1 MYLCLISLGLI
12 FAVSANE
19 AQSEKETQ
27 NANASAVSNAPKLT
41 DPPKP
46 TDAPKFANPVLHG
59 INSADPE
66 ILYSEKTG
74 KFYIYPTFT
83 LNTFHAFSSDDL
95 VNWKDEGP
103 ILSLENVS
111 WEDRYPWAP
120 CIMEKKIDGEFR
132 YFFYFCAD
140 LKIGVAVSDSPTG
153 PFTDSGKPLIDFKPE
168 GAHGVEI
175 DPDVFTDPVSGKT
188 YIYWGNSYLGMAEL
202 NDDFVTLKK
211 ETIRRLD
218 VPGFFEGAH
227 VFFRHGKYYLT
238 WSENDARSPD
248 YRVRHAI
255 SDSPAGPFRIPEQES
270 LILSSRPEKNIYGT
284 GHHSVVNLPGTDE
297 WFIVYHR
304 HIWPRPQNPWARE
317 VCIDRMTFRPDG
329 QIRVVEPTH
338 EGIAPLGK

>member
-1 MYLCLISLGLI
+1 MSSQPFFRAFHFVFCFAVSLGVLT
-12 FAVSANE
+12 AVSANE
-19 AQSEKETQ
+19 TTHSKDSSVPQ
-27 NANASAVSNAPKLT
+27 N
-41 DPPKP
+41 
-46 TDAPKFANPVLHG
+46 ANPVLRG

-83 LNTFHAFSSDDL
+83 LGTFHAFSSDDL

-103 ILSLENVS
+103 ILSLKDVS

-120 CIMEKKIDGEFR
+120 CIMEKKIDGRFR
-132 YFFYFCAD
+132 YFFYFCAN

-153 PFTDSGKPLIDFKPE
+153 PFTDSGKPIIDFKPE
-168 GAHGVEI
+168 GVPHGVEI

-188 YIYWGNSYLGMAEL
+188 YIYWGNSYLGIAEL
-202 NDDFVTLKK
+202 EDDIVTLKK
-211 ETIRRLD
+211 ETVRRLE

-227 VFFRHGKYYLT
+227 VFFRQGKYYLT
-238 WSENDARSPD
+238 WSENDARSPE

-255 SDSPAGPFRIPEQES
+255 SDSPEGPFLIPEKDS
-270 LILSSRPEKNIYGT
+270 LILWKRPEKNIYGT

-304 HIWPRPQNPWARE
+304 HIWPRPKDPWARE
-317 VCIDRMTFRPDG
+317 VCIDRMTFHSDG
-329 QIRVVEPTH
+329 RIRVVEPTH
-338 EGIAPLGK
+338 EGIAPIK